1 MLPGLILDAYS
12 VRNPHTIPLFFFT
25 FSQSRKFKFACCLG
39 LCHLQIALN
48 LLRYPFFNS
57 YRMQALLIFYFK
69 NFIKFQA
76 DIQLSLLQDIMKIE
90 IASNTE
96 PQNFEINKS
105 ADLDLLSG
113 RFNI

>member
-1 MLPGLILDAYS
+1 
-12 VRNPHTIPLFFFT
+12 
-25 FSQSRKFKFACCLG
+25 
-39 LCHLQIALN
+39 
-48 LLRYPFFNS
+48 
-57 YRMQALLIFYFK
+57 
-69 NFIKFQA
+69 
-76 DIQLSLLQDIMKIE
+76 MKIE

>member
-1 MLPGLILDAYS
+1 
-12 VRNPHTIPLFFFT
+12 
-25 FSQSRKFKFACCLG
+25 
-39 LCHLQIALN
+39 
-48 LLRYPFFNS
+48 
-57 YRMQALLIFYFK
+57 MQALLIFYFK

-96 PQNFEINKS
+96 PQNFEVNKS